1 MDFTF
6 TEEQQMLRDT
16 VRRFVTDDYAF
27 DARKRSVADARGW
40 SAAAWRTFADMGL
53 LGVPF
58 AERHGGIGGTPVET
72 MIVMEELGRGLV
84 VEPYFATVV
93 LGGGI
98 VDCAGNEAQKQ
109 SVLPEIAKG
118 ERMLAVAH
126 TESQGRFDLHD
137 VAVSAR
143 KRGRSYRL
151 QGAKTV
157 VLNGESA
164 QQFVVSARTSGA
176 QRDRDGITLFLVDRD
191 TPGLSVRGYRTFD
204 GQRAAEVAFADVAIA
219 ADRVLGPVDGGL
231 PCLEQAADIG
241 CAALC
246 AEAVGLME
254 VINAMTLEYTRT
266 REQFGQPIS
275 RFQVLQHRMVDMMT
289 HLEQTR
295 SLSYLASGRCRS
307 NDATVRARSV
317 SAAKAH
323 VGISGRFVVESAI
336 QLHGGMGVTN
346 ELAVGH
352 YCKRLTLIDFILGDA
367 DHHLERLAAHG

>member
-1 MDFTF
+1 VDFTF

-27 DARKRSVADARGW
+27 DTRKRSVADPRGW
-40 SAAAWRTFADMGL
+40 SAGAWRTFADMGL

-58 AERHGGIGGTPVET
+58 AEQHGGIGGTPVET

-93 LGGGI
+93 FGGGL
-98 VDCAGNEAQKQ
+98 VDRAGSEPQKRA
-109 SVLPEIAKG
+109 VLPAVASG

-126 TESQGRFDLHD
+126 TEAQSRFDLFD

-143 KRGRSYRL
+143 KQGGGYRL

-164 QQFVVSARTSGA
+164 QQFVVSARTSGG
-176 QRDRDGITLFLVDRD
+176 QRDRGGITLFLVDRD
-191 TPGLSVRGYRTFD
+191 APGVSVRGYRTFD
-204 GQRAAEVAFADVAIA
+204 GQRAAEVTFADA
-219 ADRVLGPVDGGL
+219 ALGTDRVLGPVDGGL
-231 PCLEQAADIG
+231 PFLEQAADVA

-254 VINAMTLEYTRT
+254 VINAMTLEYTRN
-266 REQFGQPIS
+266 RQQFGQPIS
-275 RFQVLQHRMVDMMT
+275 GFQVLQHRMVDMMT

-295 SLSYLASGRCRS
+295 SLSYLASGRCRAD
-307 NDATVRARSV
+307 DASVRARSV

-323 VGISGRFVVESAI
+323 AGLSGKVVAESAI

-346 ELAVGH
+346 EMAVGH